1 MTAVTCGICFG
12 MLTEPVTLQ
21 CAHSYCLNCIR
32 AQMEQ
37 GNVAEG
43 GFTCPMCNM
52 GHDFHR
58 DDLRSMVNNDL
69 AARVLNLTRGTDNGL
84 TCQWCEEVPA
94 TLHCQDCPY
103 VLCQDCNVAV
113 HKNSSKRS
121 HRAVPLQDAKAA
133 RSITKKCPI
142 PKHEEYKLDFYC
154 TRCEELCCAYCLQVG
169 PHHLHENVIMTR
181 AANEAR
187 QRMGRDLDAMGHT
200 KNRIENQAHDLN
212 RMCAQYQET
221 YDNVESLVT
230 DRFAA
235 FHQQLAQKELEVRS
249 QLQALRESGDTTLA
263 SVRQQYLTRLNAVN
277 EAVLQYRRLQ
287 HGGAD
292 YEVLENRALVSSQL
306 RGDVPQISGG
316 AFRVNDLGDL
326 HVSGLS
332 LALDLSAMHPEAG
345 RNPAHNQSMATAH
358 VNASRTGS
366 EAPKASVAR
375 QASLAPHAAQPV
387 PVQLTFSP
395 DRDVAITP
403 MRDGSI
409 TMQCTPNASV
419 TQIGIRANE
428 AFDYLR
434 QHTRD
439 LPIQWRIRLDNVGE
453 SKIGIVDKSAT
464 DEPDGFYWKPMRLG
478 AVDGTAGRPGP
489 GLRDLPQCR
498 RGDVIT
504 FVVDPRQRTLS
515 CSVNNADFGVIV
527 NEVPLRYCPCLIF
540 RPGDAFT
547 VLAN

>member
-1 MTAVTCGICFG
+1 MATVTCGICFG
-12 MLTEPVTLQ
+12 LLAEPVTLQ
-21 CAHSYCLNCIR
+21 CAHSYCLNCVR

-37 GNVAEG
+37 GNAVEG

-52 GHDFHR
+52 AHDLHR
-58 DDLRSMVNNDL
+58 DDLRGMVNNDL
-69 AARVLNLTRGTDNGL
+69 ATRVMNLTRGQDNGL

-94 TLHCQDCPY
+94 TLHCPDCPY
-103 VLCQDCNVAV
+103 VLCQECNVAV

-133 RSITKKCPI
+133 RAITKKCPH

-169 PHHLHENVIMTR
+169 PHHQHENIIMTR

-212 RMCAQYQET
+212 RLCAQYQET
-221 YDNVESLVT
+221 YDNVESLIT

-249 QLQALRESGDTTLA
+249 QLQSLRESGDGTLA

-332 LALDLSAMHPEAG
+332 LALDLSTASPDLG
-345 RNPAHNQSMATAH
+345 RVPASVNQSVANH
-358 VNASRTGS
+358 SRTGS
-366 EAPKASVAR
+366 QIPSNSVAR
-375 QASLAPHAAQPV
+375 QVSQIPVMAAAPI
-387 PVQLTFSP
+387 PVQLTFTP
-395 DRDVAITP
+395 DRDVTMTP
-403 MRDGSI
+403 HRDGSI
-409 TMQCTPNASV
+409 TMQCSPNA
-419 TQIGIRANE
+419 TLKQIGIRANE
-428 AFDYLR
+428 VFDFLR

-439 LPIQWRIRLDNVGE
+439 QPFQWRIRLDNINE
-453 SKIGIVDKSAT
+453 FSKIGIVDKLANE
-464 DEPDGFYWKPMRLG
+464 EPDGFYWKPLRQG

-489 GLRDLPQCR
+489 GIRDLPQCR
-498 RGDVIT
+498 RGDIIT
-504 FVVDPRQRTLS
+504 FIIDPRQCTLS
-515 CSVNNADFGVIV
+515 TAINGNDYGVIV
-527 NEVPLRYCPCLIF
+527 TDVPMQYCACLIL
-540 RPGDAFT
+540 RPGDTFT
-547 VLAN
+547 VLGN